1 MNRTTTSVS
10 NALARHLRDLR
21 ERNGLTLAE
30 LAERSGVSR
39 ATLSRFENAETS
51 PTAEILGRLAST
63 YALPISQLLAPLEQ
77 GFQPVVSREDQAT
90 WQDPEHRFLRRSV
103 SPSNGRLSLELIQC
117 ELGRNETII
126 YAAPA
131 IPGQEHHLYVLSGSI
146 EVTVE
151 GSAYMLTDGD
161 CLRYILFGDTRFR
174 TSDTPCKYVIALR

>member
-1 MNRTTTSVS
+1 MGNASTSDS
-10 NALARHLRDLR
+10 ITLAKHLRDLR
-21 ERNGLTLAE
+21 ERFGLTLAE
-30 LAERSGVSR
+30 LADRSSVSR
-39 ATLSRFENAETS
+39 ATLSRIENAETS

-90 WQDPEHRFLRRSV
+90 WQDPEHCFLRRSV
-103 SPSNGRLSLELIQC
+103 SPSNGQLSLELIQC

-151 GSAYMLTDGD
+151 GTAHVLKGGD
-161 CLRYILFGDTRFR
+161 CLRYILFGETRFR
-174 TSDTPCKYVIALR
+174 TSDTPCKYVIALK